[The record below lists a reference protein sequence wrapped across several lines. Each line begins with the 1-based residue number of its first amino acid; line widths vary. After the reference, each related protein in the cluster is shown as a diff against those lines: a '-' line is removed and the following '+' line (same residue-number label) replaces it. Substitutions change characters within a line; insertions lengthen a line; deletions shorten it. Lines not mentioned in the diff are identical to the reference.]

1 MGVGTEILTLGARRF
16 GASASVDLRLQEA
29 TSRARSRAL
38 IGFDNGGRSRRE
50 WERSSD
56 RAVRVCGAEGRSSER
71 KLVLVRYLTTRTGQR
86 SRADFTQGI
95 QRSDRFGA
103 DVQYLDGISGI
114 WTVSRRIRGFH
125 LGFRADIVD
134 PLVFSTLNPSVLL
147 VPLIFLILAIEMK
160 KGMHPQLQFI
170 SYVTQSGRLMH
181 ILMTKLNHVGK
192 VHHLKAKRQI
202 AENVGQIAKF
212 KRRYEQNTEETNDK

>member
-1 MGVGTEILTLGARRF
+1 MV
-16 GASASVDLRLQEA
+16 
-29 TSRARSRAL
+29 
-38 IGFDNGGRSRRE
+38 
-50 WERSSD
+50 
-56 RAVRVCGAEGRSSER
+56 
-71 KLVLVRYLTTRTGQR
+71 
-86 SRADFTQGI
+86 
-95 QRSDRFGA
+95 
-103 DVQYLDGISGI
+103 
-114 WTVSRRIRGFH
+114 
-125 LGFRADIVD
+125 
-134 PLVFSTLNPSVLL
+134 
-147 VPLIFLILAIEMK
+147 IEMK

>member
-1 MGVGTEILTLGARRF
+1 
-16 GASASVDLRLQEA
+16 
-29 TSRARSRAL
+29 
-38 IGFDNGGRSRRE
+38 
-50 WERSSD
+50 
-56 RAVRVCGAEGRSSER
+56 
-71 KLVLVRYLTTRTGQR
+71 
-86 SRADFTQGI
+86 
-95 QRSDRFGA
+95 
-103 DVQYLDGISGI
+103 
-114 WTVSRRIRGFH
+114 
-125 LGFRADIVD
+125 
-134 PLVFSTLNPSVLL
+134 
-147 VPLIFLILAIEMK
+147 MK